1 MKNNKEIISYVAIIL
16 VVILVRCFIVT
27 PVKVDGSSMRPT
39 LSDGEILLLKK
50 YDKSIDRFDI
60 AVIKYGKSKLVK
72 RVIGLPGERVR
83 ISVTKVGGN
92 YVSRIIINGE
102 TLDEEYGIADMIDAG
117 IASNEIVLED
127 DQYFVLGDNRND
139 SSDSR
144 IIGPVS
150 RKDIVGI
157 TNLRFFPFSKFGKMD

>member
-16 VVILVRCFIVT
+16 VVILIRCFIVT

-150 RKDIVGI
+150 KKDIVGI
-157 TNLRFFPFSKFGKMD
+157 TNFRFFPFSKFGKLD